1 MTAAL
6 SPSSG
11 GADLLVRDFGLVE
24 LEHNVCCC
32 CSPVVSL
39 RPAARRS
46 EGSSFASL
54 RDEAA
59 LVKTRLFSERE
70 NAGHS
75 SRDASHDCVVSR
87 GGRATVRLG
96 AAARTSREIQ
106 SSDAAVARHATTRA
120 DLPRRR
126 GGVAWRLYKRSSHTV
141 VSLQNIAL
149 WFH

>member
-1 MTAAL
+1 MQL
-6 SPSSG
+6 SIESSSG
-11 GADLLVRDFGLVE
+11 GAHLLARDFGLCVE
-24 LEHNVCCC
+24 LEHNVCRC

-39 RPAARRS
+39 RPERRRRS

-54 RDEAA
+54 RDEVARVGEDA
-59 LVKTRLFSERE
+59 SVSERE

-75 SRDASHDCVVSR
+75 SRDASHDRVVSR

-96 AAARTSREIQ
+96 AAARTTREIQ

-126 GGVAWRLYKRSSHTV
+126 GGIAWRLYKRS
-141 VSLQNIAL
+141 
-149 WFH
+149 